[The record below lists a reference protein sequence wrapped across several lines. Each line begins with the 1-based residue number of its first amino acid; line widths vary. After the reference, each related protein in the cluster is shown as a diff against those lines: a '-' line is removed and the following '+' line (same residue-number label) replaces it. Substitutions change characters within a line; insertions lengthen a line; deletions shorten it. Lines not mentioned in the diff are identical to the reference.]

1 MEVISKEEAKSKGL
15 LYYCTGKPC
24 KRGNVGPRLVSNG
37 ACRCDD
43 CKVESRKAVAD
54 WYNRHPEKLVEYEKI
69 AYARHK
75 EKRKLKDKKYREENP
90 DYYPNYYLKN
100 KQRYNENAKRHY
112 ENNKDWYFSRTLKRN
127 KRKKEATPLWAKQE
141 DFKELIELRD
151 QMRDATGFDWD
162 IDHIIPLN
170 ARKASGLNC
179 KENLQVIPSVLNRNK
194 GNKMIYSEP
203 YSWLEDFNAVLY
215 CPVMESKSRDGTQFN

>member
-1 MEVISKEEAKSKGL
+1 MEVISKEEARQAGQ

-24 KRGNVGPRLVSNG
+24 KRGNIGPRLVSNG
-37 ACRCDD
+37 ACRCED
-43 CKVESRKAVAD
+43 CKVEGKKAVKRWYDAD
-54 WYNRHPEKLVEYEKI
+54 PERLKVKERLRYQ
-69 AYARHK
+69 RHK
-75 EKRKLKDKKYREENP
+75 EKLKIKDKKFREENP
-90 DYYPNYYLKN
+90 DYYPNYYLRN
-100 KQRYNENAKRHY
+100 KERYNENAKRHY
-112 ENNKDWYFSRTLKRN
+112 ENNKEWYFSRTLKRN

-141 DFKELIELRD
+141 DFNELIELRD

-179 KENLQVIPSVLNRNK
+179 KENLQIIPSVLNRNK

-215 CPVMESKSRDGTQFN
+215 CPVMESKSRDGKQFN